1 MGPFTENKWV
11 VGHGHETFPLYF
23 SDLLAETAL
32 GSAQPNIE
40 VFDTEEEAKARVL
53 EIVPTY
59 EFELPEEE
67 EDDLIN
73 FIE

>member
-23 SDLLAETAL
+23 SDLLAETTL

-53 EIVPTY
+53 EIDPTY